1 MTTESS
7 MIRAEVLP
15 KTKGHV
21 SLASKYR
28 VGFEKVI
35 TCMALLDKG
44 CKIKVI
50 ARDLRISPSTVR
62 AIRADTDLRKSDPIT
77 GAVDTI
83 KATLTN
89 TAGAASIRLAESI
102 MSTPDR
108 KLQNASLSQ
117 KASALKTVHKVYR
130 LESGQATDTNRS
142 VSAILVAVQLRRAT
156 SAGLGKASDAVL
168 IDNPEHELLTY
179 GFLSD
184 VDPEPETGQQ
194 STIQPES
201 ITNE

>member
-1 MTTESS
+1 VTTESS
-7 MIRAEVLP
+7 IARAEVLP
-15 KTKGHV
+15 KTTKHV

-35 TCMALLDKG
+35 TCMALIDKG
-44 CKIKVI
+44 CKTTAI
-50 ARDLRISPSTVR
+50 ARDLRISASTVN
-62 AIRADTDLRKSDPIT
+62 AIRRDTDLRKSDPIN

-83 KATLTN
+83 KASLTN
-89 TAGAASIRLAESI
+89 TAGAASVRLAESI
-102 MSTPDR
+102 LTTPDR

-156 SAGLGKASDAVL
+156 TAASDAVL

-194 STIQPES
+194 STIQPEP

>member
-7 MIRAEVLP
+7 IARAEALP
-15 KTKGHV
+15 PKKGKI

-35 TCMALLDKG
+35 AVLALDQKG
-44 CKIKVI
+44 VSSASI
-50 ARDLRISPSTVR
+50 ARDLRISEGTVR
-62 AIRADTDLRKSDPIT
+62 NIRKDDELKNSDPIT

-83 KATLTN
+83 KMALTHK
-89 TAGAASIRLAESI
+89 AGAASIRLADSI
-102 MSTPDR
+102 LTTSEKVLDD
-108 KLQNASLSQ
+108 ASLSQ

-194 STIQPES
+194 STIQPEP